1 MDCDFVYQFVE
12 QNPLGKELMKEI
24 IWRMTPKTCQDHL
37 LLASVSKGMEV
48 PDIFVK
54 FILEWE
60 MRNSRE
66 REEQTEELFVGSLQ
80 SAEIDEETMRSIK

>member
-1 MDCDFVYQFVE
+1 
-12 QNPLGKELMKEI
+12 MKEI

-37 LLASVSKGMEV
+37 LLASVSKGLEV

>member
-37 LLASVSKGMEV
+37 LLASVSKGLEV

>member
-24 IWRMTPKTCQDHL
+24 IWRTTPKTCQDHL
-37 LLASVSKGMEV
+37 LLASVSKGLEV

>member
-1 MDCDFVYQFVE
+1 MDCDFLYQFVE

-37 LLASVSKGMEV
+37 LLASVSKGLEV